1 MQLYLATTPDRLDT
15 ARQYTRRLVHV
26 ACRIGEGGHLLSCP
40 LPPRL
45 RGGLL
50 ALSDKKAPL
59 LSKPMPLCREIL
71 YLCAQRRF
79 SGVVLD
85 FEQPVRND
93 LGELCHQL
101 ERILLPAG
109 YRLFVPE
116 AYAAAT
122 PRATILLCTALSGG
136 KLEERLAEAAAQFGA
151 QRLALDLQRLA
162 MEFPLP
168 SPSGSGTPL
177 SLEELRQK
185 MAGRPVFFSSE
196 LCARYFTRTKN
207 GVTTFTLFD
216 DGDTM
221 ARKLAL
227 AQDIGIEEAL
237 IMLPETEDLLAE
249 LFSSVKRERS

>member
-15 ARQYTRRLVHV
+15 ARQYTRHLVHV
-26 ACRIGEGGHLLSCP
+26 ACRIGEGGHLFSRP

-50 ALSDKKAPL
+50 ALSDKNAPPL
-59 LSKPMPLCREIL
+59 PQPMPLCRELL
-71 YLCAQRRF
+71 YLCTQRRF

-85 FEQPVRND
+85 FEQPYRND
-93 LGELCHQL
+93 LSMLCRQL
-101 ERILLPAG
+101 ERTLLPAG

-116 AYAAAT
+116 SYAAAT
-122 PRATILLCTALSGG
+122 SHATILLCTAISGG
-136 KLEERLAEAAAQFGA
+136 KLEERIAEAATQFSP

-168 SPSGSGTPL
+168 CPTGNGTPL
-177 SLEELRQK
+177 SLNELRQK

-196 LCARYFTRTKN
+196 LCARYFTRTEN

-221 ARKLAL
+221 ARKLSL
-227 AQDIGIEEAL
+227 AEDIGIKEAL
-237 IMLPETEDLLAE
+237 LMLPETEDLLAE
-249 LFSSVKRERS
+249 LFPRAKKERS

>member
-1 MQLYLATTPDRLDT
+1 MQLYLAATPDRLDT

-26 ACRIGEGGHLLSCP
+26 ACRIGEGGHLLSRS

-50 ALSDKKAPL
+50 SLSDKNAPPL
-59 LSKPMPLCREIL
+59 PQPMPLCRELL
-71 YLCAQRRF
+71 YLCTQRRF

-85 FEQPVRND
+85 FEQPYRND
-93 LGELCHQL
+93 LSILCRQL
-101 ERILLPAG
+101 ERILLSSG
-109 YRLFVPE
+109 YRLLVPE
-116 AYAAAT
+116 AYATAT
-122 PRATILLCTALSGG
+122 SRATILLCTAISGG
-136 KLEERLAEAAAQFGA
+136 SLEERLSEAAAQFTP

-168 SPSGSGTPL
+168 CPSGNGTPL
-177 SLEELRQK
+177 SLDELRQR

-196 LCARYFTRTKN
+196 LCARYFTRTQN

-221 ARKLAL
+221 ARKLTL
-227 AQDIGIEEAL
+227 AQNAGIEEAL
-237 IMLPETEDLLAE
+237 IMLPEAEDLLPE
-249 LFSSVKRERS
+249 LFPSAKKERS